1 MSEEVRLVERNFRY
15 VRVMPQ
21 HGSPTLAT
29 ELDRVCVQDSRAII
43 MLADEGAVGNIQS
56 KDIPTIKTLMQLQ
69 NLSWNNGVP
78 NTVVEITDQDN
89 VDIADIATKSSVPVV
104 SSSDFVSKTVVQCS
118 RYLGYSAVYAELFSF
133 GNNNIVL
140 HSVKG
145 YENKYF
151 GEVAKVFKNSILL
164 GVSWVEEKNG
174 MERRTAVLNPEPDYE
189 LFDDEELIILTS
201 QEGPEISEFP
211 PTEIEPLMDVAPYE
225 RPIFNRVL
233 ILPTPA
239 SVTAGIEGCAVQEV
253 TVTIVSSPSGV
264 CRAYFWRQPDGD
276 LNRVK
281 VTYKDADMAETIE
294 KPDIPGYDDVVLA
307 TNRIRTARSPSLTLL
322 IREIKEA
329 FDEEKFP
336 ACAILHQAPA
346 HGGHSSDRCSQVE
359 FVYANAQLAR
369 QPMQRRY
376 TKSC

>member
-56 KDIPTIKTLMQLQ
+56 RDIPTIKTLMQLQ
-69 NLSWNNGVP
+69 NLPWNNGVP

-233 ILPTPA
+233 ILGWNA
-239 SVTAGIEGCAVQEV
+239 SIVDILREFEGHAVQEV
-253 TVTIVSSPSGV
+253 TVTIVSSHSEEYVERIFGGNL
-264 CRAYFWRQPDGD
+264 AND
-276 LNRVK
+276 LNQVK
-281 VTYKDADMAETIE
+281 VTYKDADTANRTVL
-294 KPDIPGYDDVVLA
+294 KNLDIPSYDDVIVLA
-307 TNRIRTARSPSLTLL
+307 DESNPAYDPDSRTSLTLL
-322 IREIKEA
+322 MIREIKEA
-329 FDEEKFP
+329 FDEK
-336 ACAILHQAPA
+336 
-346 HGGHSSDRCSQVE
+346 
-359 FVYANAQLAR
+359 
-369 QPMQRRY
+369 
-376 TKSC
+376 